1 MVSLVIATDAFGR
14 IGFNSSSSLIIY
26 SASSASAS
34 ASKVSEKKAIGSV
47 SSRMARKSSVVM
59 LADGR
64 RFISNRLT
72 PRLSLAGPDDNN
84 AGLVERLRATL
95 PPLLAICVVGVGV
108 RRALRG
114 GAGGK
119 PLLFVLMLIGLCLRP
134 FCGCLR
140 PSSDDDVD
148 AEEGT
153 LSGRD
158 DKSCGST
165 ETALP
170 SPLPSPHGPMHVGLC
185 RFRFRRLFHNSL
197 LLVRLILPP
206 LPPMSPALFP
216 LFRNRSN
223 TLLLAL
229 RSESSDAL
237 VPARLLFWPMAP
249 VTSLTDRTNRS
260 ASLSPVSVWM
270 GLGRD
275 GTGASKAPSLSASVA
290 LACKCKEDEACSG
303 P

>member
-1 MVSLVIATDAFGR
+1 
-14 IGFNSSSSLIIY
+14 
-26 SASSASAS
+26 
-34 ASKVSEKKAIGSV
+34 
-47 SSRMARKSSVVM
+47 M

-95 PPLLAICVVGVGV
+95 PPLLCVVGVGV
-108 RRALRG
+108 RRTLRG

-119 PLLFVLMLIGLCLRP
+119 PLLFELMLVGLCLRP

-140 PSSDDDVD
+140 PSSDDEVE

-170 SPLPSPHGPMHVGLC
+170 LPPPSPHGPMHVGLC
-185 RFRFRRLFHNSL
+185 RFRFRRLFHSSL

-206 LPPMSPALFP
+206 LPPMPLALFP

-229 RSESSDAL
+229 RNESSDAL

-275 GTGASKAPSLSASVA
+275 GNGASKALSLSLSVP
-290 LACKCKEDEACSG
+290 LVCKCKDDDACSIPRQLLPPFDTRRG
-303 P
+303 CTGCSIRL